1 MLLIKNAYVPV
12 TLVHLQQQITAKEK
26 QMLSLIELGMIIL
39 FALQLIILWC
49 MIDISNTLKSQDKE
63 IREWTK

>member
-1 MLLIKNAYVPV
+1 MELTSIQLFLIG
-12 TLVHLQQQITAKEK
+12 I
-26 QMLSLIELGMIIL
+26 
-39 FALQLIILWC
+39 FALQVIILWC

>member
-1 MLLIKNAYVPV
+1 ML
-12 TLVHLQQQITAKEK
+12 T
-26 QMLSLIELGMIIL
+26 LIEIGVIVLGL
-39 FALQLIILWC
+39 FQALIFWC

>member
-1 MLLIKNAYVPV
+1 
-12 TLVHLQQQITAKEK
+12 
-26 QMLSLIELGMIIL
+26 MLSLIELGIILL

>member
-1 MLLIKNAYVPV
+1 
-12 TLVHLQQQITAKEK
+12 
-26 QMLSLIELGMIIL
+26 MLSLIELGVIIV
-39 FALQLIILWC
+39 FALQTLILWC

>member
-1 MLLIKNAYVPV
+1 M
-12 TLVHLQQQITAKEK
+12 
-26 QMLSLIELGMIIL
+26 ELTFTQFFSIGI
-39 FALQLIILWC
+39 FALQIIIMWC